1 MTTISRPVGT
11 AFQAESVGR
20 AERKDW
26 ARERFRGLEN
36 LLMPSFTPDFKDLD
50 EEGIRLDVRNSIA
63 HGFFSVTATGLGLS
77 DDERQRFMSIVA
89 DEARGKILVG
99 GGVGGTTLAE
109 NIEAIRFAE
118 SIGCSHLLVSPRVIP
133 ANGDEL
139 YDWFRQIS
147 EATDLGLVLY
157 INQAAGYLQYHPSRV
172 AMDVF
177 DRVADLPNFVAAKL
191 TMPINP
197 VTAYQCCEALGD
209 RLLMGVVN
217 LDLAPM
223 LARDF
228 RVQWSG
234 AWIVESIQSPE
245 RPYGTE
251 FIRLLGEGRICEAN
265 EIYWQME
272 PLYRAVYDLQ
282 APLLRKG
289 AHPWAQMK
297 YMQWCVGGNGGLIRD
312 DAPGIE
318 SQARI
323 MPILDAESRQQ
334 IRETYRA
341 AGIEPREGDEEFL
354 VGRAAHD
361 RGVRPGDLARQPFY
375 A

>member
-1 MTTISRPVGT
+1 MTTISRPGT
-11 AFQAESVGR
+11 VESVGR
-20 AERKDW
+20 TERKEW

-36 LLMPSFTPDFKDLD
+36 LLMPSFTPDFRDLD

-63 HGFFSVTATGLGLS
+63 HGFFSVTCTGLGLTE
-77 DDERQRFMSIVA
+77 DERRRFMAIVA
-89 DEARGKILVG
+89 DEAQGKILVG
-99 GGVGGTTLAE
+99 GGVGSPSMEE
-109 NIEAIRFAE
+109 NIETIRFAE
-118 SIGCSHLLVSPRVIP
+118 SLGCSHLLVSPREIP
-133 ANGDEL
+133 GDADEL
-139 YDWFRQIS
+139 YDWFRQVS

-157 INQAAGYLQYHPSRV
+157 VNQAAGYRQYHPSRV
-172 AMDVF
+172 AMSVF

-217 LDLAPM
+217 LDLAPA

-228 RVQWSG
+228 RIQWSG

-245 RPYGTE
+245 RPYGTQ
-251 FIRLLGEGRICEAN
+251 FINLLGQGRICEAN
-265 EIYWQME
+265 DVYWQME
-272 PLYRAVYDLQ
+272 PLYRAIYDLQ

-312 DAPGIE
+312 DAPGFE
-318 SQARI
+318 NQARI
-323 MPILDAESRQQ
+323 MPALDTESRTQ
-334 IRETYRA
+334 IRDTYRA
-341 AGIEPREGDEEFL
+341 AGITPREGEEEFL
-354 VGRAAHD
+354 VGRSAYGH
-361 RGVRPGDLARQPFY
+361 GVRAKDLARRPFY
-375 A
+375 V